1 MTIIVIKI
9 ITFLCRC
16 GALTGTVYTWKR
28 LVVLSIKF
36 IKCKK
41 SNHPFEHVVS
51 FSAFRGV
58 ASGGGGGFW
67 GARDPPLVGLVLSK
81 QPTIFR

>member
-9 ITFLCRC
+9 FIFLFRC
-16 GALTGTVYTWKR
+16 GALTGIVYIWKR
-28 LVVLSIKF
+28 LVVLSVKF

-58 ASGGGGGFW
+58 ASGGGPGVPVT
-67 GARDPPLVGLVLSK
+67 PPW
-81 QPTIFR
+81 

>member
-9 ITFLCRC
+9 TIFLFRC

-28 LVVLSIKF
+28 LMVLSVKF

-58 ASGGGGGFW
+58 ASGGGRSW